1 MHVLFTLM
9 FTLASLFIFVVA
21 VLVIGVFAVTIFKG
35 IAQWSSNNAQPVLT
49 VPALVVTKRQHVSG
63 SGHDSSTSTW
73 YYVTFETVTDDLRQE
88 FSVRSVDYSGLAEG
102 DTGDLTYQ
110 GTRYKGF
117 IRVRRPAAAPPPPP
131 VLPVSNWTCGY
142 CAASVPHNSPQC
154 PACGSS
160 QRAAALATTGT
171 ASAA

>member
-1 MHVLFTLM
+1 MLFTLM
-9 FTLASLFIFVVA
+9 FTLASLFIFMVA

-35 IAQWSSNNAQPVLT
+35 IAQWQSNNAQPVRT

-73 YYVTFETVTDDLRQE
+73 YYVTFDTVADGLRQE

-117 IRVRRPAAAPPPPP
+117 LRVRRLAASPTPATVPH
-131 VLPVSNWTCGY
+131 VSSWICGY
-142 CAASVPHNSPQC
+142 CGGAVSPDSPKC
-154 PACGSS
+154 LACGSS
-160 QRAAALATTGT
+160 QRAAAPV
-171 ASAA
+171 SA